1 MMVELTWLHVAL
13 LLVFLHFLADF
24 PLQGE
29 YIATNK
35 DPASGNPNWIWIMSA
50 HCTIHAGFVLLVTG
64 SVLLFLLELVTHFA
78 VDIAK
83 CKSLIG
89 FTTDQA
95 LHLIS
100 KFIWLTVL
108 LALE

>member
-1 MMVELTWLHVAL
+1 MIEMTWLHLAL
-13 LLVFLHFLADF
+13 LLVFLHFVADF

-29 YIATNK
+29 YIAINK
-35 DPASGNPNWIWIMSA
+35 DPASANPNWAWIMSA
-50 HCTIHAGFVLLVTG
+50 HCTIHAGFVLLITG
-64 SVLLFLLELVTHFA
+64 SAILFFLELFTHFA

-100 KFIWLTVL
+100 KLVWL
-108 LALE
+108 LALVLVV